1 MDLEDQILQRS
12 KEISTD
18 AYAMSVG
25 EMISLYKDTSWTFIR
40 SFSVSSVGHLV
51 RSPASSSPCC
61 WESRCH
67 LSSCRKGQTA
77 PGTSLT
83 GCRGSRRSSN

>member
-25 EMISLYKDTSWTFIR
+25 EMISL
-40 SFSVSSVGHLV
+40 
-51 RSPASSSPCC
+51 
-61 WESRCH
+61 
-67 LSSCRKGQTA
+67 
-77 PGTSLT
+77 
-83 GCRGSRRSSN
+83 